1 MAVEAARIGQ
11 SRLAQ
16 LVVVLVAAFVVTG
29 VVWYGVSAE
38 VRDRVWRDL
47 IDRPGGPM
55 TFRFILQPVMS
66 GIAALHDG
74 LEDARRQRSPY
85 FWTLLTNPAE
95 RGGRLSE
102 GVVSTARVILLGLV
116 MDTIYQAVEFESF
129 YPTEAVIVA
138 LVLAFIPYV
147 LLRGPI
153 ARIARL
159 WFRRASAS

>member
-1 MAVEAARIGQ
+1 
-11 SRLAQ
+11 
-16 LVVVLVAAFVVTG
+16 
-29 VVWYGVSAE
+29 
-38 VRDRVWRDL
+38 
-47 IDRPGGPM
+47 
-55 TFRFILQPVMS
+55 MS

-138 LVLAFIPYV
+138 LVLAFVPYV